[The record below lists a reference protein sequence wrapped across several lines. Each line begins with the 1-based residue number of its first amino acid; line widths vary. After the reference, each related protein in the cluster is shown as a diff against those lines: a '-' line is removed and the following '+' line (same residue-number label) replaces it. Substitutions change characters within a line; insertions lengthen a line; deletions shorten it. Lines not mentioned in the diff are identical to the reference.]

1 MSDQAA
7 SINFDR
13 IAPIYEKSRG
23 GLVRGG
29 AYARA
34 IVPHLATGTVLE
46 IGIGTGS
53 VALPL
58 VESGHPVVGVDLS
71 SKMLELAYERLG
83 SRVAI
88 GDVMALPIATGS
100 VMNVV
105 AVWVFQLVGSVDDT
119 LREARRVLRPG
130 GRLVVIPARA
140 RHDPDD
146 IDAVAVDFQAEIR
159 GARQDD
165 PQVLI
170 ARGDAA
176 GLRFVERLETDT
188 QQFDESPSQIIRQ
201 IETRGYGI
209 LLDLGDDDWKRV
221 VVPALDALRALP
233 DQDRPRRRST
243 RNAVLVF
250 EAV

>member
-1 MSDQAA
+1 
-7 SINFDR
+7 
-13 IAPIYEKSRG
+13 
-23 GLVRGG
+23 
-29 AYARA
+29 
-34 IVPHLATGTVLE
+34 
-46 IGIGTGS
+46 
-53 VALPL
+53 
-58 VESGHPVVGVDLS
+58 
-71 SKMLELAYERLG
+71 
-83 SRVAI
+83 
-88 GDVMALPIATGS
+88 
-100 VMNVV
+100 
-105 AVWVFQLVGSVDDT
+105 
-119 LREARRVLRPG
+119 
-130 GRLVVIPARA
+130 VIPARA

-221 VVPALDALRALP
+221 VVPALDALRSLP